1 MSEST
6 RLATES
12 MCKSRMFVV
21 YICCVYIIYAKCNG
35 CLCSVCDRKES
46 DDPWLKHLL
55 LFGHCRLPG
64 EILSSALSTKPEC
77 LI

>member
-21 YICCVYIIYAKCNG
+21 YIYIFVVYILYMP
-35 CLCSVCDRKES
+35 SVMDVCAVCVTVKSRMT
-46 DDPWLKHLL
+46 
-55 LFGHCRLPG
+55 R
-64 EILSSALSTKPEC
+64 A
-77 LI
+77 